1 MKLKFVKFKFAIKLE
16 FQKLEFFEKIYSENF
31 WKFFMVLEFHEL
43 EYYEKL
49 DFAKLEYSNSGKFLY
64 IFKTVVD
71 CNIVYKKVLF
81 GYFRLKVI
89 TNITLSY
96 ITNKLPPQK
105 LWNILKF
112 CSSRVIIS
120 SYAIDTTFFITIKGV
135 INFAAR
141 YKSLA
146 FTTLSCDLILIPVL
160 YVS

>member
-1 MKLKFVKFKFAIKLE
+1 MLWKILKIFYGTRVHGKL
-16 FQKLEFFEKIYSENF
+16 N
-31 WKFFMVLEFHEL
+31 
-43 EYYEKL
+43 
-49 DFAKLEYSNSGKFLY
+49 FAKFEYSNSGRFLH
-64 IFKTVVD
+64 IFETVVN
-71 CNIVYKKVLF
+71 CNIVCKNMLF
-81 GYFRLKVI
+81 RYFRPKVI

-120 SYAIDTTFFITIKGV
+120 SYAIDTTFFTTIKWL

-146 FTTLSCDLILIPVL
+146 FTTLSCDLILIPLL

>member
-1 MKLKFVKFKFAIKLE
+1 MKLEFVKFKFAMKLK
-16 FQKLEFFEKIYSENF
+16 FLENIYFEKF
-31 WKFFMVLEFHEL
+31 WNFFMVLEFHEL
-43 EYYEKL
+43 ESYGKL
-49 DFAKLEYSNSGKFLY
+49 DFVKFEYSNSSRFLH
-64 IFKTVVD
+64 IFETIVD
-71 CNIVYKKVLF
+71 CNIVCKNVLF
-81 GYFRLKVI
+81 RYFRLKVI

-120 SYAIDTTFFITIKGV
+120 SYAMDTTFFTTIKLV
-135 INFAAR
+135 TSFATR

-146 FTTLSCDLILIPVL
+146 YITLSCDLILIPLL